1 MSENKAATSGAAN
14 ATSGADGEVKTDQSH
29 GEASG
34 SPKGDPSI
42 VEKLL
47 KEKRNYASKAADL
60 EAKLKMFEDERLV
73 EKEQFKTL
81 AEQRLK
87 EIQELTN
94 RVQQDQA
101 LRDKARK
108 LAAVKKQLVQMG
120 LRPEHEE
127 LALNKLIDVED
138 LVIDPDTQAVLG
150 AEEKAKAFRQSYS
163 TLGIFGQK
171 APGVNQ
177 NAPAA
182 GSTTPKSVR
191 ELTKKELMEQ
201 LKGTFQ

>member
-1 MSENKAATSGAAN
+1 MSEKNTASSGAVTATSGAE
-14 ATSGADGEVKTDQSH
+14 GKVETDQSQV
-29 GEASG
+29 ETSG
-34 SPKGDPSI
+34 STKPDSAF

-47 KEKRNYASKAADL
+47 KEKRNYASKAAEL
-60 EAKLKMFEDERLV
+60 ETQLKSMKDERLV
-73 EKEQFKTL
+73 EKEQYKQL

-87 EIQELTN
+87 TIQELEAK
-94 RVQQDQA
+94 VQTDQA

-108 LAAVKKQLVQMG
+108 LAAVKKHLAQMG

-127 LALNKLIDVED
+127 LALNKLLDVED

-150 AEEKAKAFRQSYS
+150 AEEKAKVFRQNYG

-177 NAPAA
+177 NAPA
-182 GSTTPKSVR
+182 GSMTTPKSAKDM
-191 ELTKKELMEQ
+191 TKKELMEK

>member
-1 MSENKAATSGAAN
+1 MSEKKAATSGAAD
-14 ATSGADGEVKTDQSH
+14 ATSGASGEGTTEQTQVET
-29 GEASG
+29 SG
-34 SPKGDPSI
+34 STKPESSI

-60 EAKLKMFEDERLV
+60 ESKLKAFEDERLV

-87 EIQELTN
+87 EIQELKT

-101 LRDKARK
+101 MRDKARK

-120 LRPEHEE
+120 MRAEHEE
-127 LALNKLIDVED
+127 LVLNKLLDVED
-138 LVIDPDTQAVLG
+138 LIIDPETQAVLG
-150 AEEKAKAFRQSYS
+150 AEEKAKAFRQSYA

-177 NAPAA
+177 NAPSTSTA
-182 GSTTPKSVR
+182 GPKSVR
-191 ELTKKELMEQ
+191 ELSKKELMDK
-201 LKGTFQ
+201 LKDTFQ